1 MKKMFKVGNIAA
13 ASKKKLRVAA
23 YARVSTGSEEQL
35 VSLKVQKEYYENCI
49 KSNPEWDFAGLYYD
63 EGLSGTKKENR
74 TGLLGMI
81 ADAEQGRIDLIL
93 TKSISRFA
101 RNTTDC
107 LEMVRR
113 LIDIGVFIQFEKE
126 NINTGS
132 MESELMLSILSGL
145 AESESVSISQNTKW
159 SIQKRFINGT
169 FIISYPPYGYI
180 NADGKM
186 EVVPEEAEVVR
197 TIFGECINGKG
208 AYLIAKELN
217 DQGITS
223 KRGTVWHPSTIQ
235 GVLKNEKYTGDV
247 IYQKTYTDC
256 RFNRHT
262 NYGEENQYL
271 LENHHEAIIS
281 HEAFEKAQLVMEQ
294 RGKEKGVV
302 KKEGK
307 YRTRYVFSGKIT
319 CGECG
324 SHFKRRIHCSGK
336 KEYIAWCCSKHIEH
350 TSRCSMKFI
359 RDEDIKAA
367 FVTML
372 NKLTFTCDM
381 ILKPFMQG
389 LKNIDEKA
397 YLHKITEIEERIEKN
412 EKQRAVLMELMSKG
426 LLNPGLFTKQNTEL
440 LSEFARLASEKKHIS
455 FAVSG
460 NATKVDDTQ
469 KLIRFCVRNRMV
481 LKFND
486 IAFEDFV
493 DGIVVNSRDE
503 IVFKLKCGLSLEERL
518 VRQ

>member
-1 MKKMFKVGNIAA
+1 MKKMFKVDNAVTS
-13 ASKKKLRVAA
+13 SKRKLRVAA
-23 YARVSTGSEEQL
+23 YARVSTDSDEQL
-35 VSLKVQKEYYENCI
+35 VSLKAQKEYYESYI

-81 ADAEQGRIDLIL
+81 ADAELGKIDFII

-113 LIDIGVFIQFEKE
+113 LINIGVFILFEKE

-159 SIQKRFINGT
+159 SIQKRFVNGT

-186 EVVPEEAEVVR
+186 EIVPEEAEIVR
-197 TIFGECINGKG
+197 TIFNECINGKG
-208 AYLIAKELN
+208 AFLIAKELN
-217 DQGITS
+217 DRGIPS
-223 KRGTVWHPSTIQ
+223 KKGSVWHPSTVQ
-235 GVLKNEKYTGDV
+235 GILKNEKYTGNV
-247 IYQKTYTDC
+247 IFQKTYTDNK
-256 RFNRHT
+256 FNRHI

-281 HEAFEKAQLVMEQ
+281 HEDFEKAQLVMEQ
-294 RGKEKGVV
+294 RGKEKGIL

-307 YRTRYVFSGKIT
+307 YQTRYVFSGKIT

-324 SHFKRRIHCSGK
+324 SHFKRRIHYSGK
-336 KEYIAWCCSKHIEH
+336 REYTAWCCSKHIDH
-350 TSRCSMKFI
+350 TLKCSMKFI
-359 RDEDIKAA
+359 KDEDVKAA
-367 FVTML
+367 FVAML
-372 NKLTFTCDM
+372 NKLTFSCDLL
-381 ILKPFMQG
+381 LKPFMQG

-397 YLHKITEIEERIEKN
+397 YLQKITEIEERIEKN
-412 EKQRAVLMELMSKG
+412 EKQRTVLMELMSKG
-426 LLNPGLFTKQNTEL
+426 LLNPGLFTNQNTEL
-440 LSEFARLASEKKHIS
+440 LSEFARLSTEKKHIS
-455 FAVSG
+455 YAVSG
-460 NATKVDDTQ
+460 NASKVDDTQ
-469 KLIRFCVRNRMV
+469 KIIRFCSRNRMV

-486 IAFEDFV
+486 DAFEDFV
-493 DGIVVNSRDE
+493 DEIIVSSRDE
-503 IVFKLKCGLSLEERL
+503 IVFKLKCGLSLKERL
-518 VRQ
+518 VK